1 MEALLARM
9 TRLEEGGEMGSL
21 VLTTRDE
28 QFPIQSQRCWEP
40 PMGIHPNSTFG
51 MEEESVGLLLG
62 ATECG
67 LHARSSL
74 RFTLQ

>member
-1 MEALLARM
+1 MEALLAR
-9 TRLEEGGEMGSL
+9 TSRLEEGGEMGSL

-28 QFPIQSQRCWEP
+28 QFPIQSPQCWKP

-51 MEEESVGLLLG
+51 MEEGSVGLLLG

-67 LHARSSL
+67 LHTGSSL
-74 RFTLQ
+74 RFTLW